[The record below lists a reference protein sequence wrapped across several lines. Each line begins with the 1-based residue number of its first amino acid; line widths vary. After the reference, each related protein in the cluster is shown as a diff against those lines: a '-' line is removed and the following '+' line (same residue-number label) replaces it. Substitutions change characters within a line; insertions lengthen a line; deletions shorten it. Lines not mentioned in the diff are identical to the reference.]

1 MVGRTSD
8 WKEELRRFLK
18 PFLDRLGHKA
28 SMIAHLSSA
37 TLLKTPRRMRFR
49 LISAKKRS
57 TMLSQ
62 EAEVVFSTF
71 DQRSLKKLRSASAT
85 KKMSNPLTIDW
96 PSARS

>member
-1 MVGRTSD
+1 
-8 WKEELRRFLK
+8 
-18 PFLDRLGHKA
+18 
-28 SMIAHLSSA
+28 
-37 TLLKTPRRMRFR
+37 MRFR

-96 PSARS
+96 PSART